1 SRLGVKR
8 LMKSIKLFG
17 VREEDIPFINEW
29 SEKNQVL
36 VDLDS
41 DILSLETVDRVKGFD
56 GVSLSQQIEL
66 DETVYKKLHDYGIKQ
81 IAQRSAGFDSY
92 NLELAKQYELVITN
106 VPSYSPNSIAE
117 YTVSQALNLIRN
129 FNDIQNKNATYDFR
143 WQPSILS
150 RSIKDLKVAVI
161 GTGRIGS
168 IVGKIFAEGFGSEV
182 VAYDIEP
189 QISCEAYLT
198 YQESMSE
205 AIKDADIVTVHI
217 PATKDN
223 TYLFNETVFT
233 VMNTGVVFINCASGT
248 IVDTKA
254 LIDALNSGKLKGAAL
269 DTYEGEKGLFP
280 SDQRNTQLDDAVLVE
295 LIERQ
300 DVILSPHIAFYT
312 DAAVKN
318 LIVDALD
325 ATLEVIY
332 TGDSKLR
339 VN

>member
-1 SRLGVKR
+1 
-8 LMKSIKLFG
+8 M
-17 VREEDIPFINEW
+17 
-29 SEKNQVL
+29 
-36 VDLDS
+36 
-41 DILSLETVDRVKGFD
+41 
-56 GVSLSQQIEL
+56 
-66 DETVYKKLHDYGIKQ
+66 
-81 IAQRSAGFDSY
+81 
-92 NLELAKQYELVITN
+92 
-106 VPSYSPNSIAE
+106 
-117 YTVSQALNLIRN
+117 
-129 FNDIQNKNATYDFR
+129 
-143 WQPSILS
+143 S

-233 VMNTGVVFINCASGT
+233 EMKTGAVFINCARGT

-300 DVILSPHIAFYT
+300 DVILSPHIACLLYT
-312 DAAVKN
+312 SPSPRD
-318 LIVDALD
+318 
-325 ATLEVIY
+325 
-332 TGDSKLR
+332 
-339 VN
+339 

>member
-1 SRLGVKR
+1 
-8 LMKSIKLFG
+8 MKSIKLFG

-41 DILSLETVDRVKGFD
+41 DILSLETVDRVKDFD

-129 FNDIQNKNATYDFR
+129 FNDIQNKTATYDFR

-217 PATKDN
+217 PATKEN
-223 TYLFNETVFT
+223 TYLFNEAVFAE
-233 VMNTGVVFINCASGT
+233 MKTGAVFINCARGT

>member
-1 SRLGVKR
+1 
-8 LMKSIKLFG
+8 MKSIKLFG

-129 FNDIQNKNATYDFR
+129 FNDIQNKTATYDFR

-223 TYLFNETVFT
+223 TYLFNEIVFT
-233 VMNTGVVFINCASGT
+233 EMKTGAVFINCARGT

>member
-1 SRLGVKR
+1 
-8 LMKSIKLFG
+8 MKSIKLFG

-129 FNDIQNKNATYDFR
+129 FNDIQNKTAAYDFR

-233 VMNTGVVFINCASGT
+233 EMKTGAVFINCARGT

>member
-1 SRLGVKR
+1 
-8 LMKSIKLFG
+8 MKSIKLFG

-129 FNDIQNKNATYDFR
+129 FNDIQNKTATYDFR

-217 PATKDN
+217 PATKEN
-223 TYLFNETVFT
+223 TYLFNEAVFAE
-233 VMNTGVVFINCASGT
+233 MKTGAVFINCARGT

-325 ATLEVIY
+325 ATL
-332 TGDSKLR
+332 
-339 VN
+339 

>member
-1 SRLGVKR
+1 
-8 LMKSIKLFG
+8 MKSIKLFG

-129 FNDIQNKNATYDFR
+129 FNDIQNKTATYDFR

-168 IVGKIFAEGFGSEV
+168 IVGKIFAEGFSSEV

-223 TYLFNETVFT
+223 TYLFNEAVFAE
-233 VMNTGVVFINCASGT
+233 MKTGTVFINCARGT

-254 LIDALNSGKLKGAAL
+254 LLDALNSGKLKGAAL

-280 SDQRNTQLDDAVLVE
+280 SDQSNTQLDDAVLVE

>member
-1 SRLGVKR
+1 
-8 LMKSIKLFG
+8 MKSIKLFG

-129 FNDIQNKNATYDFR
+129 FNDIQNKTATYDFR

-217 PATKDN
+217 PATKEN
-223 TYLFNETVFT
+223 TYLFNEAVFAE
-233 VMNTGVVFINCASGT
+233 MKTGAVFINCARGT

-280 SDQRNTQLDDAVLVE
+280 SDQRNTQLDDVVLVE

>member
-1 SRLGVKR
+1 
-8 LMKSIKLFG
+8 MKSIKLFG

-129 FNDIQNKNATYDFR
+129 FNDIQNKTATYDFR

-233 VMNTGVVFINCASGT
+233 EMKTGAVFINCARGT

-269 DTYEGEKGLFP
+269 DTYEGEKGLLP

>member
-1 SRLGVKR
+1 
-8 LMKSIKLFG
+8 MKSIKLFG

-129 FNDIQNKNATYDFR
+129 FNDIQNKTAAYDFR

-233 VMNTGVVFINCASGT
+233 EMKTGAVFINCARGT

-254 LIDALNSGKLKGAAL
+254 LIDALNSGKIIGAAL

-280 SDQRNTQLDDAVLVE
+280 SDQRNTQLDDAILIE

-318 LIVDALD
+318 LIVNALD

>member
-1 SRLGVKR
+1 
-8 LMKSIKLFG
+8 MKSIKLFG

-29 SEKNQVL
+29 SEKNQVK

-129 FNDIQNKNATYDFR
+129 FNDIQNKTAAYDFR

-233 VMNTGVVFINCASGT
+233 EMKTGAVFINCARGT

>member
-1 SRLGVKR
+1 
-8 LMKSIKLFG
+8 MKSIKLFG

-129 FNDIQNKNATYDFR
+129 FNDIQNKTATYDFR

-217 PATKDN
+217 PATKEN
-223 TYLFNETVFT
+223 TYLFNEAVFAE
-233 VMNTGVVFINCASGT
+233 MKTGAVFINCARGT

>member
-1 SRLGVKR
+1 
-8 LMKSIKLFG
+8 MKSIKLFG

-129 FNDIQNKNATYDFR
+129 FNDIQNKTATYDFR

-233 VMNTGVVFINCASGT
+233 EMKTGAVFINCARGT

-280 SDQRNTQLDDAVLVE
+280 TDQRNTQLDDAVLVE

>member
-1 SRLGVKR
+1 
-8 LMKSIKLFG
+8 MKSIKLFG

-29 SEKNQVL
+29 SEKNHVK

-66 DETVYKKLHDYGIKQ
+66 DEVVYQKLHDYGIKQ

-129 FNDIQNKNATYDFR
+129 FNDIQNKTAAYDFR

-182 VAYDIEP
+182 VAYDIES
-189 QISCEAYLT
+189 QASCEAYLT
-198 YQESMSE
+198 YKESMSE

-217 PATKDN
+217 PATKEN
-223 TYLFNETVFT
+223 TYLFNESVFT
-233 VMNTGVVFINCASGT
+233 EMKTGAVFINCARGT

-254 LIDALNSGKLKGAAL
+254 LIDALNSGKIIGAAL

-280 SDQRNTQLDDAVLVE
+280 SDQRNTQLDDAILVE

>member
-1 SRLGVKR
+1 
-8 LMKSIKLFG
+8 MKSIKLFG

-92 NLELAKQYELVITN
+92 NLELAKKYELVITN

-129 FNDIQNKNATYDFR
+129 FNDIQNKTATYDFR

-233 VMNTGVVFINCASGT
+233 EMKTGAVFINCARGT

>member
-1 SRLGVKR
+1 
-8 LMKSIKLFG
+8 MKSIKLFG

-129 FNDIQNKNATYDFR
+129 FNDIQNKTATYDFR

-233 VMNTGVVFINCASGT
+233 EMKTGAVFINCARGT

-280 SDQRNTQLDDAVLVE
+280 SEQRNTQLDDAVLVE

>member
-1 SRLGVKR
+1 
-8 LMKSIKLFG
+8 MKSIKLFG

-129 FNDIQNKNATYDFR
+129 FNDIQNKTATYDFR

-233 VMNTGVVFINCASGT
+233 EMKTGAVFINCARGT

-280 SDQRNTQLDDAVLVE
+280 SDQRNTQLDDAVLFE

>member
-1 SRLGVKR
+1 
-8 LMKSIKLFG
+8 MKSIKLFG

-29 SEKNQVL
+29 SEKHQVK

-66 DETVYKKLHDYGIKQ
+66 DEVVYQKLHDYGIKQ

-106 VPSYSPNSIAE
+106 VPSYSPHSIAE

-129 FNDIQNKNATYDFR
+129 FNDIQNKTAAYDFR

-189 QISCEAYLT
+189 QVSCEAYLT
-198 YQESMSE
+198 YKESMRE

-217 PATKDN
+217 PAT
-223 TYLFNETVFT
+223 
-233 VMNTGVVFINCASGT
+233 
-248 IVDTKA
+248 
-254 LIDALNSGKLKGAAL
+254 L

-280 SDQRNTQLDDAVLVE
+280 SDQRNTQLDDAILIE

>member
-1 SRLGVKR
+1 
-8 LMKSIKLFG
+8 MKSIKLFG

-129 FNDIQNKNATYDFR
+129 FNDIQNKTTTYDFR

-233 VMNTGVVFINCASGT
+233 EMKTGAVFINCARGT

>member
-1 SRLGVKR
+1 
-8 LMKSIKLFG
+8 MKSIKLFG

-129 FNDIQNKNATYDFR
+129 FNDIQNKTATYDFR

-217 PATKDN
+217 PATKEN
-223 TYLFNETVFT
+223 TYLFNEAVFAE
-233 VMNTGVVFINCASGT
+233 MKTGAVFINCARGT

-325 ATLEVIY
+325 ETLEVIY

>member
-1 SRLGVKR
+1 
-8 LMKSIKLFG
+8 MKSIKLFG

-129 FNDIQNKNATYDFR
+129 FNDIQNKTETYDFR

-233 VMNTGVVFINCASGT
+233 EMKTGAVFINCARGT

>member
-1 SRLGVKR
+1 
-8 LMKSIKLFG
+8 MKSIKLFG

-129 FNDIQNKNATYDFR
+129 FNDIQNKTATYDFR

-233 VMNTGVVFINCASGT
+233 EMKTGAVFINCARGT

-254 LIDALNSGKLKGAAL
+254 LIDALNSRKLKGAAL

>member
-1 SRLGVKR
+1 
-8 LMKSIKLFG
+8 MKSIKLFG

-129 FNDIQNKNATYDFR
+129 FNDIQNKTATYDFR

-233 VMNTGVVFINCASGT
+233 EMKTGAVFINCARGT

-280 SDQRNTQLDDAVLVE
+280 SDQRNTQLDDAILVE

>member
-1 SRLGVKR
+1 
-8 LMKSIKLFG
+8 M
-17 VREEDIPFINEW
+17 
-29 SEKNQVL
+29 
-36 VDLDS
+36 
-41 DILSLETVDRVKGFD
+41 
-56 GVSLSQQIEL
+56 
-66 DETVYKKLHDYGIKQ
+66 
-81 IAQRSAGFDSY
+81 
-92 NLELAKQYELVITN
+92 
-106 VPSYSPNSIAE
+106 
-117 YTVSQALNLIRN
+117 
-129 FNDIQNKNATYDFR
+129 
-143 WQPSILS
+143 S

-217 PATKDN
+217 PATKEN
-223 TYLFNETVFT
+223 TYLFNEAVFAE
-233 VMNTGVVFINCASGT
+233 MKTGAVFINCARGT

-300 DVILSPHIAFYT
+300 DVILSPHIAFIQMQ
-312 DAAVKN
+312 
-318 LIVDALD
+318 L
-325 ATLEVIY
+325 
-332 TGDSKLR
+332 
-339 VN
+339 

>member
-1 SRLGVKR
+1 
-8 LMKSIKLFG
+8 MKSIKLFG

-129 FNDIQNKNATYDFR
+129 FNDIQNKTATYDFR

-168 IVGKIFAEGFGSEV
+168 IVGKIL
-182 VAYDIEP
+182 
-189 QISCEAYLT
+189 Q
-198 YQESMSE
+198 
-205 AIKDADIVTVHI
+205 K
-217 PATKDN
+217 
-223 TYLFNETVFT
+223 
-233 VMNTGVVFINCASGT
+233 
-248 IVDTKA
+248 
-254 LIDALNSGKLKGAAL
+254 
-269 DTYEGEKGLFP
+269 
-280 SDQRNTQLDDAVLVE
+280 VLV
-295 LIERQ
+295 Q
-300 DVILSPHIAFYT
+300 
-312 DAAVKN
+312 K
-318 LIVDALD
+318 
-325 ATLEVIY
+325 
-332 TGDSKLR
+332 
-339 VN
+339 

>member
-1 SRLGVKR
+1 
-8 LMKSIKLFG
+8 MKSIKLFG

-129 FNDIQNKNATYDFR
+129 FNDIQNKTATYDFR

-182 VAYDIEP
+182 IAYDIEP

-233 VMNTGVVFINCASGT
+233 EMKTGAVFINCARGT

>member
-1 SRLGVKR
+1 
-8 LMKSIKLFG
+8 MKSIKLFG

-29 SEKNQVL
+29 SEKNQVK

-41 DILSLETVDRVKGFD
+41 DILSSETVDRVKGFD

-66 DETVYKKLHDYGIKQ
+66 DEVVYQKLHDYGIKQ

-92 NLELAKQYELVITN
+92 NLDLAKQYELVITN

-129 FNDIQNKNATYDFR
+129 FNDIQNKTAAYDFR
-143 WQPSILS
+143 WQPSNLS

-189 QISCEAYLT
+189 QVSCEAYLT
-198 YQESMSE
+198 YKESMSE

-217 PATKDN
+217 PATKEN
-223 TYLFNETVFT
+223 TYLYNEAVFT
-233 VMNTGVVFINCASGT
+233 EMKTGAVFINCARGT

-254 LIDALNSGKLKGAAL
+254 LIDALNSGKLLGAAL

-280 SDQRNTQLDDAVLVE
+280 SDQRNTQLDDAILVE